1 MNRVGSIWAMIC
13 PSLTSLL
20 KSAPSFWM
28 MPETCEPTST
38 VTTALSW
45 PVAVTVC
52 SMVPR
57 STAATLK
64 VTSSLLDERRKAK

>member
-1 MNRVGSIWAMIC
+1 
-13 PSLTSLL
+13 
-20 KSAPSFWM
+20 M
-28 MPETCEPTST
+28 MPDTCDPTST

-57 STAATLK
+57 STAATRK